1 MAPSKNFIGQNKP
14 WMSVSNKL
22 FKTPQ
27 HSLKWIILEGY
38 GVGCS
43 GLENSFLLFTLKN
56 PRSRSR
62 WVCSYFMKKSR
73 FFDNLFALQ
82 RLLLYDQF
90 FIVKY
95 WDLSEK
101 IPYGAKS
108 TTWAK
113 IGAWGTRSDWIPKV
127 FDYLALIFLS
137 YELPPNP
144 FRPWSIPF
152 NPP

>member
-1 MAPSKNFIGQNKP
+1 MVKFQVCTTKVKTFILKFLILNPCGALWHPIKTSLAKISLKR
-14 WMSVSNKL
+14 MSLSNKL
-22 FKTPQ
+22 LKTPH
-27 HSLKWIILEGY
+27 HSLKWIIFEGY

-62 WVCSYFMKKSR
+62 WVCYYFMKKSR

-101 IPYGAKS
+101 IPYGAKF
-108 TTWAK
+108 TT
-113 IGAWGTRSDWIPKV
+113 
-127 FDYLALIFLS
+127 
-137 YELPPNP
+137 
-144 FRPWSIPF
+144 
-152 NPP
+152 